1 MSYPFFRSWCG
12 LTIPFLLFAFLP
24 MGLLAQTPPSP
35 PSAVAGADDDREV
48 STHVINPLD
57 RLLIVVYAGDRQTA
71 EYQKVVQSDGT
82 VYLPYLERDVHIG
95 GLVISEAERM
105 LEELSRKVVREPR
118 VVLTI
123 LSSYSQSVSTY
134 GKIASRTVELNTPMR
149 VLQLLARVGGPL
161 EGAIEDSI
169 RVISNDGS
177 LRFFNFRKVN
187 RNPDDADN
195 FLLKPGD
202 IVFVPGPDD
211 FTVLVFGAVK
221 NAGAYPMKNGDR
233 ILDAVLR
240 AGSWTPNAE
249 IGKLRMLRTT
259 DTGKVSVSEVDL
271 KRVFNHADTRQNQAL
286 RNGDMVYI
294 PEKKSS
300 IMQPTYLVLSMVY
313 MLLTSVTLYDALKD

>member
-1 MSYPFFRSWCG
+1 MQLTLFRSCIG
-12 LTIPFLLFAFLP
+12 LTVLVLQCVALPTVIP
-24 MGLLAQTPPSP
+24 AQPSSSFSP
-35 PSAVAGADDDREV
+35 AQPDSSREV

-57 RLLIVVYAGDRQTA
+57 RLLIVVYAGERQTA

-82 VYLPYLERDVHIG
+82 VYLPYLERDVQIG

-177 LRFFNFRKVN
+177 LRFFNYRQVN
-187 RNPDDADN
+187 RNPDDTDN

-202 IVFVPGPDD
+202 IVYVPGPDD
-211 FTVLVFGAVK
+211 FTVLVFGEVK
-221 NAGAYPMKNGDR
+221 NAGAYSMKNGDR

-240 AGSWTPNAE
+240 AGSWTTSAE
-249 IGKLRMLRTT
+249 IGKLRMLRS
-259 DTGKVSVSEVDL
+259 TGAGRVTVSEVDL
-271 KRVFNHADTRQNQAL
+271 RRVFNNADIRQNQAL
-286 RNGDMVYI
+286 RNGDIVYI
-294 PEKKSS
+294 PEKRTS

-313 MLLTSVTLYDALKD
+313 MLLTSMTLYDALKD